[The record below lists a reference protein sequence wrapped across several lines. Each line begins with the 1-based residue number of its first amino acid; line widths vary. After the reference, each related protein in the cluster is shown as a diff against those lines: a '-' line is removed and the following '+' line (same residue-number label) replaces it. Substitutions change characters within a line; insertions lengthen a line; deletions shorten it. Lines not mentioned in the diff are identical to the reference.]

1 MYKVHVCMCVCE
13 SHTCPVSCV
22 VEIDSEGAWLML
34 GLPAGRRAVLVV
46 RVSVVVVCI
55 FASQD

>member
-1 MYKVHVCMCVCE
+1 MYIRV
-13 SHTCPVSCV
+13 SHTCPVACV
-22 VEIDSEGAWLML
+22 VEIDSKGAWLML

-46 RVSVVVVCI
+46 RVGVVVVSV